1 MDVLNPEDNSYD
13 DYYNADELEDFGLC
27 KKTHVKEF
35 SIAFL
40 PVFYSVTC
48 ALSII
53 ANLTLLILFIR
64 YKTLRKVLPLHMV
77 ISDILFTLSLPFW
90 AVYASSEWIFG
101 DHSCK
106 AISLI
111 YMVSLYSSNLFVA
124 SQSLQRFLD
133 IACVVSTTSIISSP
147 KRNII
152 MCILVWLLSVLG
164 AAAHVSFVATQKFH
178 GQYICTHHF
187 DDKPG
192 WKIYLRFQMN
202 ILGFVV
208 PFLVL
213 LFCTVRLPCVAV
225 ARSTLKVFRHDIGFT
240 VMFFLLWF
248 PYSIVIFLHAL
259 QDLHIFY
266 ACTTNIHFDFA
277 IHVTECIAF
286 MHVFIN
292 PVLYISL
299 NKKVWRRLRNACKT
313 PREYLLEE
321 SNSSS
326 IISTLDGAIELKAVQ
341 RYQAHGLSVSAER
354 PGNFLPEPM

>member
-1 MDVLNPEDNSYD
+1 MDVSDPEDNSYE
-13 DYYNADELEDFGLC
+13 DYYNSEGLEDFGLC

-35 SIAFL
+35 SNAFL
-40 PVFYSVTC
+40 PVFYSITC

-53 ANLTLLILFIR
+53 ANLTLLILFIK

-77 ISDILFTLSLPFW
+77 ISDILFTLTLPFW

-101 DHSCK
+101 DPSCK
-106 AISLI
+106 AISLV

-133 IACVVSTTSIISSP
+133 IACVVSTTSIMNSP
-147 KRNII
+147 KRNNI
-152 MCILVWLLSVLG
+152 MCILVWLFSVLG
-164 AAAHVSFVATQKFH
+164 AAAHVSFVEMQKFH
-178 GQYICTHHF
+178 EHYICTHHF
-187 DDKPG
+187 NDKVG

-213 LFCTVRLPCVAV
+213 LFCSVRLPCAV
-225 ARSTLKVFRHDIGFT
+225 VVRSTLKVFRHETGFT

-248 PYSIVIFLHAL
+248 PYSVVIFLHAL

-292 PVLYISL
+292 PVLYIVL

-326 IISTLDGAIELKAVQ
+326 LVSNPGGAIELKAVQ
-341 RYQAHGLSVSAER
+341 RYQAHDLSISER